1 MKKLVIYP
9 EERSGICSEIFLY
22 REPRAL
28 HGIVYVA
35 LSLVAVVLGFLVF
48 GRMDEVIRSEGIVRP
63 DMNVSYVKNII
74 SGEIESLFY
83 KPGDYVL
90 AGQKLFAIKGEA
102 FSAQHKALSAQRT
115 ENLQKIEGLNEMISC
130 YESDKDVFCGNNPTC
145 RARYEAFTAEK
156 NLLAAKI
163 KRAGYLYSQELLI
176 PESATTRSEIESLK
190 YQLDVAVLEKE
201 EFCTSFISSIRQE
214 LDSLRL
220 EKENIDQQLKQ
231 LQVSLENLV
240 IVSPIDGFVQE
251 ISSLNPG
258 DYIFTDQKVLNIV
271 PKADDSCRI
280 ELNIPAEKM
289 GRLKTGQKVKLR
301 FPAFPYYEYRG
312 INGTLK
318 VIQPDSQVSDSGT
331 LFFKAYAD
339 VDSMELRSRK
349 GESYQI
355 KPGFE
360 VNARIVLDNQR
371 LMTFL
376 LKKLD
381 FTV

>member
-1 MKKLVIYP
+1 
-9 EERSGICSEIFLY
+9 
-22 REPRAL
+22 
-28 HGIVYVA
+28 
-35 LSLVAVVLGFLVF
+35 
-48 GRMDEVIRSEGIVRP
+48 
-63 DMNVSYVKNII
+63 
-74 SGEIESLFY
+74 
-83 KPGDYVL
+83 
-90 AGQKLFAIKGEA
+90 
-102 FSAQHKALSAQRT
+102 
-115 ENLQKIEGLNEMISC
+115 
-130 YESDKDVFCGNNPTC
+130 
-145 RARYEAFTAEK
+145 
-156 NLLAAKI
+156 
-163 KRAGYLYSQELLI
+163 
-176 PESATTRSEIESLK
+176 
-190 YQLDVAVLEKE
+190 
-201 EFCTSFISSIRQE
+201 
-214 LDSLRL
+214 
-220 EKENIDQQLKQ
+220 
-231 LQVSLENLV
+231 
-240 IVSPIDGFVQE
+240 
-251 ISSLNPG
+251 
-258 DYIFTDQKVLNIV
+258 
-271 PKADDSCRI
+271 
-280 ELNIPAEKM
+280 M